1 MCSTSPQGTRLQ
13 AQRPLC
19 RLNLSE
25 KHFSIRIYANA
36 HADVYSMGMSKMQ
49 LRHELIL
56 ILSESPGTD
65 LVFQDPIIA
74 VSVEEVTL
82 GQREP
87 LGIIMSCF
95 LLQHLGPVYFSF
107 SHRGS
112 PPAKQ
117 KNLLVGVRFSSPCH
131 ASEIDAVASL
141 KRHEKPSSV
150 PIMIYKPWRS
160 P

>member
-1 MCSTSPQGTRLQ
+1 
-13 AQRPLC
+13 
-19 RLNLSE
+19 
-25 KHFSIRIYANA
+25 
-36 HADVYSMGMSKMQ
+36 MGMNKMQ
-49 LRHELIL
+49 LRHELIF

-74 VSVEEVTL
+74 GSVEEVTL

-95 LLQHLGPVYFSF
+95 LLQHLGPAYFSF

-117 KNLLVGVRFSSPCH
+117 KNLLVGVRFLSLCH

-141 KRHEKPSSV
+141 KKHEKTQLSPYHDIQAVEVSMTFRFNESCSGTIESSLIFLSSLDSGAKDGNV
-150 PIMIYKPWRS
+150 S
-160 P
+160 PFFCS